1 MRRNSRRSSPGAVM
15 VRGPTAGSPVAS
27 TDCTTASGENASSA
41 LPTPAACAGSRP
53 PTSDGIRGASRLRTI
68 STYITSVP
76 TSTARCTVC
85 LLTCRRSAM

>member
-1 MRRNSRRSSPGAVM
+1 M
-15 VRGPTAGSPVAS
+15 RGPTAGRPVSITA
-27 TDCTTASGENASSA
+27 CTTGSGENASIA

-85 LLTCRRSAM
+85 RLTCRRSAM